1 MCGFLEGGV
10 HLTRFASEKVRLFS
24 QLFQTM
30 STWSRAPDWVLL
42 WDIGQQRNFQS
53 EGKAKSQ
60 QSQEAS
66 RGGGGRGV
74 SGDGELGLTLAR
86 PMLAGAPDVPS
97 DPLTLSLS
105 LQGAPESALLTPL
118 VLQRGSLGTW
128 DVECKEMSFVSLGR
142 LQRAFPSLSL
152 TTIRGVLPKE
162 TV

>member
-42 WDIGQQRNFQS
+42 RDIGQQRNFQS

-66 RGGGGRGV
+66 GGGGRGV
-74 SGDGELGLTLAR
+74 SGDG
-86 PMLAGAPDVPS
+86 V
-97 DPLTLSLS
+97 
-105 LQGAPESALLTPL
+105 
-118 VLQRGSLGTW
+118 W
-128 DVECKEMSFVSLGR
+128 
-142 LQRAFPSLSL
+142 
-152 TTIRGVLPKE
+152 
-162 TV
+162 